1 LAPRLSLVF
10 LIPQKDFLTKKNLL
24 CFHGVCLNLWML
36 SFALFAVYWVTDFV
50 LFVADLKNI
59 KLVVNVDFQRTSRH
73 VVDFSKDTKKK
84 EKNIE

>member
-1 LAPRLSLVF
+1 
-10 LIPQKDFLTKKNLL
+10 
-24 CFHGVCLNLWML
+24 LNLWML

>member
-1 LAPRLSLVF
+1 
-10 LIPQKDFLTKKNLL
+10 
-24 CFHGVCLNLWML
+24 ML